1 MENKSKELEVAIEAA
16 LQAGKILEK
25 HQETEIERGVKED
38 KSMVTLADTESE
50 EVIKKI
56 ISEKFPDHSIIGE
69 ETDAIKGKSSYT
81 WYVDPV
87 DGSRNFAHKIP
98 FFAISIALLH
108 KEDILVGIVYNPAT
122 NSLFYAEKGK
132 GAYLNGK
139 KIRVSKADRNKCIVT
154 VAVGRNS
161 SQLLRRNLLH
171 YLPENVVSSVRDFGC
186 TALDLAYVARGS
198 TEADIKIG
206 FKIYDAASGILLITE
221 AGGVVTGINGDKW
234 KLSDEGSFIAS
245 NGVFHDLLV
254 EEVKKQKDKLGIK

>member
-254 EEVKKQKDKLGIK
+254 EEVKKQKEKLKL

>member
-206 FKIYDAASGILLITE
+206 FKIYDAAKRAEL
-221 AGGVVTGINGDKW
+221 
-234 KLSDEGSFIAS
+234 
-245 NGVFHDLLV
+245 
-254 EEVKKQKDKLGIK
+254 

>member
-254 EEVKKQKDKLGIK
+254 E